1 MKRDKHASENRNHGV
16 RWAVSELNYLEAHYQ
31 TAPLVD
37 MATHLGRTASA
48 IMAMAGKLGLSRTEN
63 VWSDE
68 ELRCLHQYYPVEGQR
83 IMRRLPRK
91 SDEAIRFKAR
101 DLGIVS
107 PGHTYARQWVEQEWQ
122 LLHQNRHQSPLE
134 LMQLFPDRSLSSI
147 KNALIR
153 LKRDNRQGTRPAGS
167 TSSKKVTITW
177 TKSEKAILL
186 RWYETSKTM
195 EEILAMLPGR
205 PRASVFAAA
214 NKLGLFRPLSDWTEK
229 EIQILKDHYPKEG
242 PAVVKRLPG
251 RQRRT
256 TSQKAAQLGL
266 RMNSSTPRHTWS
278 PEDWERLEKHLH
290 LSFPELQR
298 LFPGRSL
305 SSLKNA
311 CNRVRA
317 RRKAEYEG

>member
-1 MKRDKHASENRNHGV
+1 MKRDNNAPEARNHGV
-16 RWAVSELNYLEAHYQ
+16 RWAVSELNYLEANYQ
-31 TAPLVD
+31 TATLAD
-37 MATHLGRTASA
+37 MTAYLGRTKHA
-48 IMAMAGKLGLSRTEN
+48 IMAMAGKLGLSRMDN
-63 VWSDE
+63 DWSDD
-68 ELRCLHQYYPVEGQR
+68 ELQCLHQYYPVEGQH

-101 DLGIVS
+101 DLGIAS
-107 PGHTYARQWVEQEWQ
+107 PGHTYARQWEQQEWQ
-122 LLHQNRHQSPLE
+122 LLHQNSHRSPLE
-134 LMQLFPDRSLSSI
+134 LMPLFPDRSLSSI

-153 LKRDNRQGTRPAGS
+153 LKRSNGQGTRPAGS
-167 TSSKKVTITW
+167 TSSKKVTIAW
-177 TKSEKAILL
+177 TKAEKAILL
-186 RWYETSKTM
+186 SWYETSKTM

-205 PRASVFAAA
+205 PRATVFTAA

-229 EIQILKDHYPKEG
+229 ELQILKDHYPEEG

-278 PEDWERLEKHLH
+278 PEDWQRLEKHLH

-317 RRKAEYEG
+317 RRKAE

>member
-1 MKRDKHASENRNHGV
+1 MKRDKHASEARNHGV
-16 RWAVSELNYLEAHYQ
+16 RWTVSELNYLEAHYQ
-31 TAPLVD
+31 TAPLVN
-37 MATHLGRTASA
+37 MVTHLGRTASA

-68 ELRCLHQYYPVEGQR
+68 ELRCLHQYYPVEGQH
-83 IMRRLPRK
+83 IMRRLPQK

-107 PGHTYARQWVEQEWQ
+107 PGHTYARQWEGHEWQ
-122 LLHQNRHQSPLE
+122 LLRQNRHRSPLE
-134 LMQLFPDRSLSSI
+134 LMPLFPDRSLSSI

-153 LKRDNRQGTRPAGS
+153 LKRNKEDNTRPAGS
-167 TSSKKVTITW
+167 ASSKKITTAW
-177 TKSEKAILL
+177 TETEKAILF

-195 EEILAMLPGR
+195 DEILSMLPGR
-205 PRASVFAAA
+205 PRSSVFSTA
-214 NKLGLFRPLSDWTEK
+214 NKLGLFRPLSDWTEA
-229 EIQILKDHYPKEG
+229 ELQILKDYYPEEG

-251 RQRRT
+251 RQRRIAN
-256 TSQKAAQLGL
+256 QKAAQLGL
-266 RMNSSTPRHTWS
+266 RMNSSTPRHAWS
-278 PEDWERLEKHLH
+278 PEDWQYLEKNLH
-290 LSFPELQR
+290 LSFFELQQ

-317 RRKAEYEG
+317 QRKN